1 MCFLLFQGFSALF
14 RLFWPL
20 KFPVAPNQHRPFC
33 DLRQEPSNTGPP
45 PLPGALSHTHSKTAC
60 RGVSER
66 QWRSAANRSQLPLRS
81 VLGAPH
87 WGAAPEPAGETSPSL
102 HLHHAMEELPS
113 LSLFYS
119 VLSHPSSTVPTPS
132 STQNAPGFAFFGLNR
147 VRFAVFALF

>member
-1 MCFLLFQGFSALF
+1 MALCREPTEAAAEIKSFCPCQKSQVSLLRHLTFFVSVRNDLATGAPAGSPAV
-14 RLFWPL
+14 RVVGTCS
-20 KFPVAPNQHRPFC
+20 PVGCVQR
-33 DLRQEPSNTGPP
+33 
-45 PLPGALSHTHSKTAC
+45 
-60 RGVSER
+60 
-66 QWRSAANRSQLPLRS
+66 RSQLPLRS

-147 VRFAVFALF
+147 VRFAVFPLF